1 MVELQELIYACQNN
15 DRKAQKLLMET
26 FAPYLFAISKR
37 YMRDEQEAK
46 DVLQDAFVS
55 IYGNIRDYKSEAG
68 AFKSWIRRITV
79 NAALQRLRKTYRK
92 REVMPETI
100 HDDRTETPEIYDKF
114 NADDIMKMINKLPD
128 MYREVFNLYVI
139 EGYKHKEIA
148 QMLKMKESSSRAVL
162 ARAKK
167 QIREQLSNFE
177 KVAI

>member
-1 MVELQELIYACQNN
+1 VELQQLINACQNN

-55 IYGNIRDYKSEAG
+55 IYGNINEYKSEAG

-79 NAALQRLRKTYRK
+79 NAALQKLRKTYRK
-92 REVMPETI
+92 REVMTETI
-100 HDDRTETPEIYDKF
+100 HDDRSVVPDVYDKF
-114 NADDIMKMINKLPD
+114 NADDLMGVINKLPD

-139 EGYKHKEIA
+139 EGFKHKEIA
-148 QMLKMKESSSRAVL
+148 EMMNMQESSSRAVL

-167 QIREQLSNFE
+167 QIRDQLSNFE

>member
-1 MVELQELIYACQNN
+1 MIYACQNN

-26 FAPYLFAISKR
+26 FAPYLFAVSKR
-37 YMRDEQEAK
+37 YMRDDQEAK
-46 DVLQDAFVS
+46 DVIQDAFVS
-55 IYGNIRDYKSEAG
+55 IYGNIKDYKSEAG

-79 NAALQRLRKTYRK
+79 NAALQKLRKTYRK
-92 REVMPETI
+92 REIMPETI
-100 HDDRTETPEIYDKF
+100 YDDRTVVPEVYEKF
-114 NADDIMKMINKLPD
+114 NADDLMGVINKLPE

-148 QMLKMKESSSRAVL
+148 AMLNMKESSSRAAL

-167 QIREQLSNFE
+167 QIRTQLINFE

>member
-1 MVELQELIYACQNN
+1 MTGRL
-15 DRKAQKLLMET
+15 KKLLMET

-37 YMRDEQEAK
+37 YMRDDQEAK
-46 DVLQDAFVS
+46 DVIQDAFVS
-55 IYGNIRDYKSEAG
+55 IYGNIKDYKSEAG

-79 NAALQRLRKTYRK
+79 NAALQKLRKTYRK
-92 REVMPETI
+92 REIMPETM
-100 HDDRTETPEIYDKF
+100 HDDRTVVPEIYEKF
-114 NADDIMKMINKLPD
+114 NADDLMGVINKLPE

-148 QMLKMKESSSRAVL
+148 AMLNMQESSSRAVL

-167 QIREQLSNFE
+167 QIREQLLNFE